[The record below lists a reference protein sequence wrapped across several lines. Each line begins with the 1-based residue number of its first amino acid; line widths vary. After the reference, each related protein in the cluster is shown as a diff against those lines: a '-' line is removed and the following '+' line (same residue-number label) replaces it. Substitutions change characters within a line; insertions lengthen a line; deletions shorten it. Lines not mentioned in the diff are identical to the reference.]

1 MASNTSLVILSE
13 NDDNRTIAKKCN
25 SNFESFRQTIDTVY
39 STESSSSADV
49 DELRKQIAQVSYN
62 LSNSIADLR
71 SWTEQQLKDINSKIS
86 ATNDNLSKLTTAV
99 NNLRS
104 DIVSMV
110 YEAESKDGRVKIPD
124 GTKIPTGNINVL
136 SGSDKRGYIRTKK
149 TEDSLDIWDN
159 QNV

>member
-71 SWTEQQLKDINSKIS
+71 SWTEQQLRDINSKIS